1 LATVTVTEL
10 AGSRSRGI
18 GDLAE
23 IVNGR
28 LWHGNKFSAGDDVA
42 KSIKTECTVEIDDVL
57 VVNRSG
63 HSVEGW
69 CSGCNS
75 ETTLVTPEDAANIAG
90 IGARFVYRLIEVGE
104 VHSQEGPGDVL
115 LLCLGSLL
123 EMLGE
128 NFRGPTKE

>member
-1 LATVTVTEL
+1 M
-10 AGSRSRGI
+10 
-18 GDLAE
+18 
-23 IVNGR
+23 
-28 LWHGNKFSAGDDVA
+28 A
-42 KSIKTECTVEIDDVL
+42 KRIRTECSVEIDDVL

-69 CSGCNS
+69 CSECNR

-90 IGARFVYRLIEVGE
+90 IGTRFVYRLIEVGE
-104 VHSQEGPGDVL
+104 VHSQEAPGEVL

-128 NFRGPTKE
+128 NFRGPIKERK